1 MKEITLSRWGEIYLS
16 TYAREKKS
24 LSDDARHIQHLC
36 RILGGNLLL
45 SQLTRAHVEQFKQIR
60 KAEAHRGKPISE
72 TTIDRS
78 LEVLRH
84 MLRIAEEEGIVEKVP
99 RVKLYKPDNGRERAL
114 SEEEYQRLLT
124 VSPVHLRRIIL
135 CAYETGMRSG
145 EIQYLTWPRV
155 DLKAGLIRLEGK
167 DTKTGEGR
175 VVPISAALREVLEDI
190 RKETRESKIAP
201 IDGRVFTW
209 KGKPMT
215 EGWKTAFKTACR
227 KAKLEGLHFH
237 DLRHTFVT
245 RKVREGW
252 DYKRIM
258 AITGHRTFA
267 VFQRYNNPSEDD
279 IRAVVLADPPKKVVG

>member
-1 MKEITLSRWGEIYLS
+1 V
-16 TYAREKKS
+16 
-24 LSDDARHIQHLC
+24 DDERHVRHLC

-45 SQLTRAHVEQFKQIR
+45 SQISLDHVEHFKQTR
-60 KAEAHRGKPISE
+60 KTERHGGKPISE

-84 MLRIAEEEGIVEKVP
+84 MLRLAEEKGVIERVP
-99 RVKLYKPDNGRERAL
+99 RVKLYKPDNGRERVL
-114 SEEEYQRLLT
+114 SEEEYGRLLA
-124 VSPVHLRRIIL
+124 VSPVHLRRIVL
-135 CAYETGMRSG
+135 CAYETGMRAG
-145 EIQYLTWPRV
+145 EIQYLTWDKV
-155 DLKAGLIRLEGK
+155 DLKTGFIRLAAD
-167 DTKTGEGR
+167 DTKTNKKR
-175 VVPISAALREVLEDI
+175 AIPISLVLRETLEDI
-190 RKETRESKIAP
+190 RREQREGKVTS

-215 EGWKTAFKTACR
+215 EGWKTAFNTACR
-227 KAKLEGLHFH
+227 NARRTDLHFH

-267 VFQRYNNPSEDD
+267 TFQKYNNPNEED
-279 IRAVVLADPPKKVVG
+279 IKAVVLADPRKKVVG